1 MLTVTLLIY
10 YITFINLLKI
20 YKGIDYKF
28 QLRR

>member
-1 MLTVTLLIY
+1 MLTVSLLIY
-10 YITFINLLKI
+10 YTTIINLLKI